1 MHSNKSLMPVAA
13 VLLLAAVAT
22 GILIMSRSTGEKP
35 AVGNST
41 ETNGGTSRKK
51 TIGSQADDG
60 SVTAAE
66 RTKNRRAEANSEL
79 VAKYGESRTNLSKHV
94 TGNIIGIL
102 EDAVQMGEMMT
113 SGQMGGFGGGA
124 GMALGKLN
132 GELQLTPEQNQK
144 TKDIFTEYQR
154 RQMANQKNAIE
165 QLRKDPAPL
174 MQLMLASDAVSRGEM
189 QDDEYKSLQA
199 ETGKQLMGVLN
210 PLDKKNFGGGSP
222 LRDPEFVSSFRGI
235 LDPTQSEKLNAT
247 IEQRKTEAESDPSAI
262 PGVEEG
268 NIAGLP
274 TMELEKIDQSVE
286 SARKITTGIK
296 SMMDGFSGLKDVI
309 PPRPAQGGN

>member
-1 MHSNKSLMPVAA
+1 MKSNKSLMPVAV

-22 GILIMSRSTGEKP
+22 GILIISKSTGGKTAGSSP
-35 AVGNST
+35 T
-41 ETNGGTSRKK
+41 ETANGTPGKNPTVQ
-51 TIGSQADDG
+51 TDDG
-60 SVTAAE
+60 SVTAAD

-94 TGNIIGIL
+94 TGNVIGIL

-113 SGQMGGFGGGA
+113 SGQMGGFGGGV
-124 GMALGKLN
+124 GMALGRLN

-144 TKDIFTEYQR
+144 TKEIFTEYQR

-165 QLRKDPAPL
+165 QLRKDPTPL

-210 PLDKKNFGGGSP
+210 PLDRKNFGGGSP
-222 LRDPEFVSSFRGI
+222 LRDPEFVSSMRGI
-235 LDPTQSEKLNAT
+235 LDPTQTEKLDAT
-247 IEQRKTEAESDPSAI
+247 IAQRQTEAQSDPSVI

-268 NIAGLP
+268 NIASLP
-274 TMELEKIDQSVE
+274 KMELEKIDQSVE

-296 SMMDGFSGLKDVI
+296 SMMDGFGGLKDVI
-309 PPRPAQGGN
+309 PPRPDQGGN